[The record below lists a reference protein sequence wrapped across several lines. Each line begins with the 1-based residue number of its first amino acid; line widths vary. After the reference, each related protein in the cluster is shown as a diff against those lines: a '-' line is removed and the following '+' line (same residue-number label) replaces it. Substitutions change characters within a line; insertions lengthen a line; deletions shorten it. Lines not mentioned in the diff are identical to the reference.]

1 MDSEILIV
9 TEGGLIREVYGIPP
23 GVVVRVKDYD
33 VDCCDEDELQQDPD
47 GERYCES
54 VWTHE
59 DSCPAHDARPAVQ
72 LANPRPSN

>member
-9 TEGGLIREVYGIPP
+9 IEGGLIREVYGIPP

-33 VDCCDEDELQQDPD
+33 VDGADEADLKRDRD
-47 GERYCES
+47 GGRYCES

-59 DSCPAHDARPAVQ
+59 DSCPADDARPA
-72 LANPRPSN
+72 AH